1 MIWGT
6 QGLRSVRG
14 GGEGGVGGGG
24 VEGGGGGVPVQAA
37 KNKQWSKKRGSAH
50 LETLFTIYSNI

>member
-1 MIWGT
+1 MMQGDDDEEEYWKEKFMIWGT

-24 VEGGGGGVPVQAA
+24 VEGGGGG
-37 KNKQWSKKRGSAH
+37 
-50 LETLFTIYSNI
+50 E